1 MDDLKAIFVEG
12 ERDESYVYGVYFVS
26 QAETQKVDAVF
37 RSLHFER
44 IELKDEFEGTPDTA
58 YRVLENEI
66 ARVNLEIEDL
76 DKQAGEML
84 ADRAPQLVAARDR
97 LEELSNNFDVR
108 NLRPE
113 WKINRKITIFCAD
126 GWRKMM

>member
-1 MDDLKAIFVEG
+1 MKVMFTEYISF
-12 ERDESYVYGVYFVS
+12 RP
-26 QAETQKVDAVF
+26 AETQKVDAVF

-84 ADRAPQLVAARDR
+84 AGPRSAA
-97 LEELSNNFDVR
+97 
-108 NLRPE
+108 
-113 WKINRKITIFCAD
+113 
-126 GWRKMM
+126 